1 MYVVDSVLES
11 HLCSMDEGFYG
22 GYPQVGVGGVVDIR
36 PLKGWVSR
44 GLSAS
49 PYLRSLIL
57 SDRDVLSVEE
67 FLVKIE
73 LWGRLLREESGSK
86 RKFYEK

>member
-11 HLCSMDEGFYG
+11 QICSMDEGFYG
-22 GYPQVGVGGVVDIR
+22 GYPQVGAGGVVDIR

-49 PYLRSLIL
+49 PYLRSMIL

-67 FLVKIE
+67 FLVKIDM
-73 LWGRLLREESGSK
+73 WGRLLKEETA
-86 RKFYEK
+86 RKSNYY